1 MKQCIIG
8 FPRSRSSILLETISI
23 HYKIPILGED
33 INELTNRK
41 TLSKHPSSGIYKS
54 LLRNIIRSNDG
65 VLRLHPLQISRP
77 NWKEVSFDLF
87 NFEQYDK
94 IYFTFRESVSDIL
107 GSEFVAKQ
115 IGKFTY
121 QSEDEIVKNVPEM
134 TFNDTKL
141 VEEHVFSENLVK
153 NLKEYL
159 DNNSLKYTEL
169 FYNDIPKY
177 IELNFPNT
185 KSSHIETKY
194 DYQKIIKNYDDINL
208 MYTELRK
215 ENV

>member
-41 TLSKHPSSGIYKS
+41 TLSKHPSSNIYKS
-54 LLRNIIRSNDG
+54 LLRNIMRSNDG

-121 QSEDEIVKNVPEM
+121 QSEDEIVKNIPEM
-134 TFNDTKL
+134 IFNDTKL
-141 VEEHVFSENLVK
+141 VEEHVFSENLVR
-153 NLKEYL
+153 NLREYL
-159 DNNSLKYTEL
+159 DNNSLEYTDL

-177 IELNFPNT
+177 LELNFPNT
-185 KSSHIETKY
+185 KSAHVETKY
-194 DYQKIIKNYDDINL
+194 DYRKIIKNYDDINL

-215 ENV
+215 DNV